1 MNLKRIIREEIDGGS
16 SYKKEIFYII
26 YSNHIKGSPKMGD
39 RPQYAEY
46 RGQTDW
52 RWLRTSSYDKNGEV
66 KIVGQN
72 MQPATFY
79 DIGNNLEKND
89 KKNLETLKT
98 LFTIGNLKDL
108 TSGEFK
114 PHIYKNEDEAK
125 SALSNLTEWTNRSVF
140 NQQDLGE
147 SGREFQKIMDTIRI
161 VPIVKET
168 RITAIDSD
176 TSLFDK
182 L

>member
-1 MNLKRIIREEIDGGS
+1 MNLKRIIREELGGES

-26 YSNHIKGSPKMGD
+26 YSDYIKGSPKMGD
-39 RPQYAEY
+39 RPHYAEY

-52 RWLRTSSYDKNGEV
+52 RWYRTSSYDKNGEV

-72 MQPATFY
+72 MQPATYY
-79 DIGNNLEKND
+79 DSGDRLEKND
-89 KKNLETLKT
+89 KENLETLKT
-98 LFTIGNLKDL
+98 LFTVGNLKDL

-114 PHIYKNEDEAK
+114 PKTYKDESEAK
-125 SALSNLTEWTNRSVF
+125 SALSNLIKWVDSSVF

-168 RITAIDSD
+168 RITAMDSD
-176 TSLFDK
+176 ISLFDK